1 MEVRWIKCRTD
12 VRSSKPLT
20 MRYEAEPNVDA
31 LSDAIKKAVLVPGCR
46 EPPKTHLQ
54 MNLQKYQSCSSVRNA
69 VQSCTEAK
77 RTWRSETVQASSS
90 TDMEVDAAGNDGN
103 KGKSKGVKGRQKT
116 HR

>member
-1 MEVRWIKCRTD
+1 MPYRLAEFET
-12 VRSSKPLT
+12 LT
-20 MRYEAEPNVDA
+20 MRYEADPNVDA
-31 LSDAIKKAVLVPGCR
+31 LSDAIKKVVLVLGCP
-46 EPPKTHLQ
+46 EPLKTLMQ
-54 MNLQKYQSCSSVRNA
+54 INLQTHQSPSSVRNA

-103 KGKSKGVKGRQKT
+103 KGKSKGVKERQKT